1 MSLTVHVDVIGRE
14 KELAAGTVEIIDAC
28 MIVRSHMCGIGYDIA
43 RAIVTDVVTLII
55 ILIIV
60 VDGGGIALKVETRI
74 DFHVHVI
81 VRDAMQFARLL
92 VFPAY
97 GVISK

>member
-55 ILIIV
+55 IV

>member
-55 ILIIV
+55 IV
-60 VDGGGIALKVETRI
+60 VDGGGGIALKVETRI